1 MHRYVAV
8 AAFVAVK
15 LAVAILLAIAVVVVV
30 VIVAQP
36 AAAQSASADAR
47 AIEEWQERATKATRA
62 GQDFVKEFTNSKGC
76 EPGQRQVV
84 NRSQSG
90 TRTSFQYEDDP
101 RLQNR
106 RRINRP
112 NADHTGL
119 RRIGPSIRFFSESYS
134 QRREVCK

>member
-8 AAFVAVK
+8 LTAVAVK
-15 LAVAILLAIAVVVVV
+15 LAVAVILAIAVVVVI

-36 AAAQSASADAR
+36 AAAQSSPDAR
-47 AIEEWQERATKATRA
+47 AIEEWKQRATEATRA
-62 GQDFVKEFTNSKGC
+62 GQNFVEQFTKSKGC

-101 RLQNR
+101 RRQNR
-106 RRINRP
+106 RRINSP

-119 RRIGPSIRFFSESYS
+119 RRIGPSVRFYSESYS
-134 QRREVCK
+134 QRRDICE